1 MSHHIRDI
9 YFILLHY
16 SIIIH
21 QKGIWVSLR
30 QRGGSL
36 GFLTGRCWMADS
48 TYDSNH
54 FWQCLGALSGEHI
67 PICIFPIGCVHVQ
80 LPAKKLYFWPVWLVT
95 RS

>member
-54 FWQCLGALSGEHI
+54 FWQCLGALTREHKVV
-67 PICIFPIGCVHVQ
+67 PYQ
-80 LPAKKLYFWPVWLVT
+80 VWRCLGLSLQRNRVT
-95 RS
+95 G